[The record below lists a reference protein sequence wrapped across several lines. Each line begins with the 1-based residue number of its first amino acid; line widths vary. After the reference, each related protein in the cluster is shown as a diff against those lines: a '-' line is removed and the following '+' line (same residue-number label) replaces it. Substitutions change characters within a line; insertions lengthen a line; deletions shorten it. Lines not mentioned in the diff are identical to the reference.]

1 MAYLLTFLEGVI
13 SFISPCILPLL
24 PLYLSYFAGSEEDV
38 DGKHVWARSAA
49 FVGGFTV
56 LFVLMGL
63 FAGTLGSFLQ
73 AYRVPLRIGTG
84 IIVILLGLSYLGL
97 FRIPIFQGMKEG
109 RLADSI
115 PSAFLFGLLYSLS
128 LTPCVGAF
136 LGSALLLAS
145 QQGSAQEG
153 ALLLF
158 TYSIGL
164 GIPFILSAVL
174 IDRLKGAFDWIK
186 KRYDIITKISG
197 AFLIVLG
204 ILMAVGL
211 LDRWIALLS

>member
-24 PLYLSYFAGSEEDV
+24 PLYLSYFAGSDEDET
-38 DGKHVWARSAA
+38 GKHVWLRATA

-56 LFVLMGL
+56 LFVSMGL

-73 AYRVPLRIGTG
+73 EYRVPLRIGTG
-84 IIVILLGLSYLGL
+84 IIIILLGLSYLGL

-109 RLADSI
+109 RRADTI

-186 KRYDIITKISG
+186 KRYDLITKISG
-197 AFLIVLG
+197 GFLILLG
-204 ILMAVGL
+204 FLMAVGL